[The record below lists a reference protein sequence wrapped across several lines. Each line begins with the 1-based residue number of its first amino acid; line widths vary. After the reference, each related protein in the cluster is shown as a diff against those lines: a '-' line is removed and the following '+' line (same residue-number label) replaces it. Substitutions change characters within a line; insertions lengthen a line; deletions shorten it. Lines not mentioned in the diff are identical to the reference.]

1 MPYCPNCG
9 NRIEEQNRFCS
20 GCGKELLKTRHTD
33 IEVKSSKEKT
43 RTTLWFILFEIGAI
57 LGALP
62 IAPIRRLNIYSNE
75 YFWFYGGVLWG
86 EYDWAL
92 PVFVVLSVGS
102 ALFYLRR
109 KPVRVQAYSI
119 IIFIGV
125 LLGTALGVQSVS

>member
-33 IEVKSSKEKT
+33 IEVKSSKEKAK
-43 RTTLWFILFEIGAI
+43 TTLWFILFEIGAI

-62 IAPIRRLNIYSNE
+62 IAPFRTQQYGEIPPRW
-75 YFWFYGGVLWG
+75 YFGSLWG
-86 EYDWAL
+86 KYDWAL
-92 PVFVVLSVGS
+92 PVFLVLSVGL
-102 ALFYLRR
+102 ALLYLRR